1 MAKITVYMTGS
12 VAVYKAVE
20 VVRSL
25 QKLNHEV
32 RVVMSDSAQQFV
44 GTATLASL
52 LHTPVLTDIWQN
64 VQAGQVPHIEWADW
78 TELAVVVPASANVIA
93 KMANGLADDTVSTT
107 LLATAAP
114 KLVVPA
120 MNSHMWENPA
130 TQRNLQ
136 QLQADGVTVLEPA
149 TGLLAEGYTGK
160 GRMPEPAVIVEAI
173 TTMLTPA
180 KQETIVITAGGTRE
194 AIDPVRFI
202 GNRSTGKMGMALAN
216 AALKAGYRVH
226 LIVGQVEVA
235 VPKSPHLIVERVETT
250 RDMLTAVERAF
261 TTATGLIMAAAV
273 ADYAPAEVATQ
284 KLKKQGDAG
293 LTIQLQ
299 QNPDILATMGANKR
313 ADQWVVGFAAE
324 TNDLD
329 TYATRKLMT
338 KQADLIIGNDVT
350 QVGAGFGTD
359 TNIVTLYQNGQAPV
373 RLAPATKAEVAAQII
388 QFIQQ
393 RF

>member
-1 MAKITVYMTGS
+1 M
-12 VAVYKAVE
+12 
-20 VVRSL
+20 
-25 QKLNHEV
+25 
-32 RVVMSDSAQQFV
+32 
-44 GTATLASL
+44 
-52 LHTPVLTDIWQN
+52 
-64 VQAGQVPHIEWADW
+64 ADW

>member
-52 LHTPVLTDIWQN
+52 LHTPVLTDIWQD
-64 VQAGQVPHIEWADW
+64 VQAGHVPHIEWADW

-93 KMANGLADDTVSTT
+93 KMATGLADDTVSTT

-114 KLVVPA
+114 KLVIPA
-120 MNSHMWENPA
+120 MNTHMWENPA
-130 TQRNLQ
+130 TQRNLR
-136 QLQADGVTVLEPA
+136 QLKADGVNVLEPA
-149 TGLLAEGYTGK
+149 TGLLAEGYAGK
-160 GRMPEPAVIVEAI
+160 GRLPEPAAIVDAI
-173 TTMLTPA
+173 QALITPA
-180 KQETIVITAGGTRE
+180 NQQTIVITAGGTRE

-202 GNRSTGKMGMALAN
+202 CNRSTGKMGVALAN
-216 AALKAGYRVH
+216 AALAAGYRVH
-226 LIVGQVEVA
+226 LIVGQVEVSLPTH
-235 VPKSPHLIVERVETT
+235 PKLVVKRVETT
-250 RDMLTAVERAF
+250 REMLSAVDEAF
-261 TTATGLIMAAAV
+261 ATATGLIMAAAV

-284 KLKKQGDAG
+284 KLKKQGAAG

-313 ADQWVVGFAAE
+313 AGQWVVGFAAE

-329 TYATRKLMT
+329 TYAQRKLTT

-350 QVGAGFGTD
+350 QAGAGFGTD
-359 TNIVTLYQNGQAPV
+359 TNIVTLYQRNHDPV
-373 RLAPATKAEVAAQII
+373 RLAPATKAVVAEQII
-388 QFIQQ
+388 KFIQQ
-393 RF
+393 YF

>member
-120 MNSHMWENPA
+120 MNYHMWENPA

-329 TYATRKLMT
+329 TYATRKLTT

-350 QVGAGFGTD
+350 KAGAGFGTD

-373 RLAPATKAEVAAQII
+373 RLAPATKAVVAAQII

-393 RF
+393 HF